1 MNKINNQKFDE
12 LLDLYI
18 DHDASDQDEEQL
30 MKMLDEIADDYI
42 PEGMEQRLESF
53 IEDLDEE
60 VVQPVALEPKAD
72 KGYTLTSYFRKY
84 AVAACAVLVIGIGVA
99 IGQLLVGSSDFTDT
113 CNSPAEVEAQMM
125 RALTMLSYHSQKGI
139 DEARQLMETPVQQQP
154 DYSRFFSLE

>member
-18 DHDASDQDEEQL
+18 DRDASAKDEEQL
-30 MKMLDEIADDYI
+30 MKMLDEIADDYM

-53 IEDLDEE
+53 IEDLDKDEA
-60 VVQPVALEPKAD
+60 PAVALEPQTE
-72 KGYTLTSYFRKY
+72 KGHTLTSYFRKY

-99 IGQLLVGSSDFTDT
+99 IGSMTSGNNDFYDT
-113 CNSPAEVEAQMM
+113 CNSPAEAEAQMM

>member
-18 DHDASDQDEEQL
+18 DRDASAKDEEQL
-30 MKMLDEIADDYI
+30 MKMLDEIADDYM

-60 VVQPVALEPKAD
+60 VAPVVTLEPKAD
-72 KGYTLTSYFRKY
+72 KGYTFTSYFRKY

-113 CNSPAEVEAQMM
+113 CSTPAEAEAQMM
-125 RALTMLSYHSQKGI
+125 RALTMLSSRSQGGI
-139 DEARQLMETPVQQQP
+139 DEARQLIESTIQQP
-154 DYSRFFSLE
+154 DYSRYFSLD

>member
-18 DHDASDQDEEQL
+18 EHDASAKDEEQL
-30 MKMLDEIADDYI
+30 MKMLDEIADDYM

-53 IEDLDEE
+53 IEDLDKEE
-60 VVQPVALEPKAD
+60 APVVAL
-72 KGYTLTSYFRKY
+72 
-84 AVAACAVLVIGIGVA
+84 VGIGVA
-99 IGQLLVGSSDFTDT
+99 IGNMPLGNNDFADT
-113 CNSPAEVEAQMM
+113 CNSPAEAEAQMM

>member
-30 MKMLDEIADDYI
+30 MKMLDEIADDYM

-53 IEDLDEE
+53 IEDLDKDEA
-60 VVQPVALEPKAD
+60 PAVALEPKTE

-84 AVAACAVLVIGIGVA
+84 AAAACAVMVIGIGVA
-99 IGQLLVGSSDFTDT
+99 IGNMPSGNNDFTDT
-113 CNSPAEVEAQMM
+113 CNSPAEAEAQMM